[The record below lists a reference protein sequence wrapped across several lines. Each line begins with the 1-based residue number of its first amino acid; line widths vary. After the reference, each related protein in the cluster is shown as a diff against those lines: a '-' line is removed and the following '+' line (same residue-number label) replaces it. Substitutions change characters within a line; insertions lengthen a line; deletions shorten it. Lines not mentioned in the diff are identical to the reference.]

1 MPVLRHES
9 QEPKAAVTPCGC
21 SACPDTTR
29 LPLLRPW
36 CSPCAPLL
44 LGPRAGTEAGAVPCQ
59 RVLAMVRQCL
69 WLPQLAEV
77 GGCAPWACS
86 ALLLPRPRGS
96 SSANVIRPIYNK
108 EATDEVMKQPHRMQ
122 RHKGAF
128 WLETSLQSPKIIW
141 AELPTTIR
149 KCPCFQTA
157 SVLSRGTEAGPRAIC
172 RRRAE
177 HSGSSVPSAGSLSS
191 PRACLFAL
199 TPLKR
204 STSSEPCFFF
214 PTVVRFYRLCSFLI
228 EAAAESTN

>member
-1 MPVLRHES
+1 M
-9 QEPKAAVTPCGC
+9 
-21 SACPDTTR
+21 
-29 LPLLRPW
+29 LLRPR
-36 CSPCAPLL
+36 PC
-44 LGPRAGTEAGAVPCQ
+44 
-59 RVLAMVRQCL
+59 
-69 WLPQLAEV
+69 
-77 GGCAPWACS
+77 
-86 ALLLPRPRGS
+86 GS

-108 EATDEVMKQPHRMQ
+108 EATDEVMEQPHRMQ

-149 KCPCFQTA
+149 KCLCLHTA

-172 RRRAE
+172 RRWAE

-214 PTVVRFYRLCSFLI
+214 PTIIVRLYRLCSFLI
-228 EAAAESTN
+228 EAAAERTN